1 MSKPNADMRKAWDG
15 LDGDIWAAAA
25 DQYETR
31 GAGHRRLLLHAAAIA
46 SGERVLDLGCGNGA
60 STREAARMAEPGEVV
75 GIDLST
81 AMLTNARARS
91 AAAGLTNVSFVHGD
105 AQVHDFG
112 PESFDVIISNAG
124 AMFFDDKVAAFSNLR
139 RALRPGGRIVL
150 MAWQLLEDNEWLTVL
165 RETLAMGR
173 DLPAPA
179 VGMPGPFG
187 LSDRD
192 QVSALLS
199 ATGFTDVGF
208 ADVREPMVCGATTD
222 EAYALL
228 SDDGPVR
235 GLLADLSDA
244 DKATALDK
252 LRAVIAAH
260 ETPTGVIFGSASWL
274 IQARRPAA
282 E

>member
-1 MSKPNADMRKAWDG
+1 VADGTARNARHGARPAG
-15 LDGDIWAAAA
+15 PGRGDAR
-25 DQYETR
+25 TVR
-31 GAGHRRLLLHAAAIA
+31 TFRSR
-46 SGERVLDLGCGNGA
+46 SGERPALG
-60 STREAARMAEPGEVV
+60 
-75 GIDLST
+75 
-81 AMLTNARARS
+81 
-91 AAAGLTNVSFVHGD
+91 
-105 AQVHDFG
+105 
-112 PESFDVIISNAG
+112 
-124 AMFFDDKVAAFSNLR
+124 
-139 RALRPGGRIVL
+139 
-150 MAWQLLEDNEWLTVL
+150 
-165 RETLAMGR
+165 
-173 DLPAPA
+173 
-179 VGMPGPFG
+179 
-187 LSDRD
+187 DR
-192 QVSALLS
+192 L
-199 ATGFTDVGF
+199 TDVGF

>member
-1 MSKPNADMRKAWDG
+1 MSEPNAGMRKAWDG
-15 LDGDIWAAAA
+15 PDGDIWAASA
-25 DQYETR
+25 DQYEAR
-31 GAGHRRLLLHAAAIA
+31 GAGHRRLLLRAAAIA

-60 STREAARMAEPGEVV
+60 STLEAARMADPGEVV

-81 AMLTNARARS
+81 AMLANARARS